1 LFHIDREEKMVFAT
15 ETKSLRM
22 VMLVLIVAWM
32 SLASTGANATAT
44 IQNIPPTPHHAP
56 PGTPLADLGL
66 AIKNACMASGWDV
79 VGASAGSI
87 TARLRIRSHVATVG
101 IRFDQS
107 NYSIDYLNSVNLDFN
122 PNDFYRGSSN
132 RRQGRRVAPIKGP
145 RIHGNY
151 NKWVAKLNA
160 SISTHLLTPPEAA
173 APEDAA
179 PEDAALF
186 DPIMI
191 ADELEKLDALLQRG
205 VLTQQEFD
213 DLKAKLLK

>member
-1 LFHIDREEKMVFAT
+1 MVFAT

-22 VMLVLIVAWM
+22 AMLVLIVAWM
-32 SLASTGANATAT
+32 SLASTGAIANHAT

-66 AIKNACMASGWDV
+66 AIKDACMASGWDV
-79 VGASAGSI
+79 IGDSAGSI

-101 IRFDQS
+101 IRFDES
-107 NYSIDYLNSVNLDFN
+107 NYSIDYLSSVNLNFN
-122 PNDFYRGSSN
+122 PNDFYRGGSRN
-132 RRQGRRVAPIKGP
+132 RKQGRQLPIVKGP

-151 NKWVAKLNA
+151 NKWVAELNV

-179 PEDAALF
+179 LSGAAAT

>member
-1 LFHIDREEKMVFAT
+1 MVFAT
-15 ETKSLRM
+15 ETKSLRV
-22 VMLVLIVAWM
+22 VMLVLIVAGM
-32 SLASTGANATAT
+32 SLASTGASAWTAT

-79 VGASAGSI
+79 VGDSAGSI

-101 IRFDQS
+101 IRFDES
-107 NYSIDYLNSVNLDFN
+107 NYSIDYLDSVNLNFN
-122 PNDFYRGSSN
+122 PNDFYRGS
-132 RRQGRRVAPIKGP
+132 RDKGRGRRVPTVKGP

-151 NKWVAKLNA
+151 NKWVRKLSR
-160 SISTHLLTPPEAA
+160 SISTHLLTPPE
-173 APEDAA
+173 DAA
-179 PEDAALF
+179 PEDAALSGAAST
-186 DPIMI
+186 DPILI